1 MKQLLMEDSISSLQ
15 KRSFLAIR
23 HASGAFGPACEENV
37 LHNCPTKSYNNAN
50 EYFQCEGVLMMN
62 VSEAIAKRKS
72 VRAYE
77 DKPVPADVLKR
88 IVEAGQWA
96 PNSRPFQISVIQNIG
111 LRQRI
116 NDRALDAMVHSGNE
130 FAQQRASLPG
140 YQPIYGAPV
149 LILLSAPADAPSG
162 TANTALAAENM
173 LLEAT
178 GLGLGSCYLVSPTRE
193 CPGIRN
199 LPVGLQCDAQSRAG
213 VNPPGGLCP
222 G

>member
-1 MKQLLMEDSISSLQ
+1 
-15 KRSFLAIR
+15 
-23 HASGAFGPACEENV
+23 
-37 LHNCPTKSYNNAN
+37 
-50 EYFQCEGVLMMN
+50 MMD

-77 DKPVPADVLKR
+77 DKAIPDDILKR

-96 PNSRPFQISVIQNIG
+96 PNAGPFQISVILNAG

-130 FAQQRASLPG
+130 FARQRASLPG

-149 LILLSAPADAPSG
+149 LILLSAPADAPLG
-162 TANTALAAENM
+162 APNTALAAGNM

-178 GLGLGSCYLVSPTRE
+178 GLGLGSCYLMSPTRVLNGE
-193 CPGIRN
+193 SNRD
-199 LPVGLQCDAQSRAG
+199 LAQEAG
-213 VNPPGGLCP
+213 VPEGYTVQCAVIVGYAAAENKFSLGERNKRGKVNYI